1 MGGVVVDCIV
11 FFGRK
16 YEWDFIL
23 RTNRTSF
30 TTSSLLINRML
41 ALDVRGVHCFFGV
54 VRKGRNRFLVFCFV
68 SAQMKVVVGWMLV
81 AKAVKERRDSSFK
94 GQGVEQDLKGR

>member
-30 TTSSLLINRML
+30 TTSRLSISRMSVL
-41 ALDVRGVHCFFGV
+41 VMRGVYC
-54 VRKGRNRFLVFCFV
+54 FLV
-68 SAQMKVVVGWMLV
+68 SLGG
-81 AKAVKERRDSSFK
+81 E
-94 GQGVEQDLKGR
+94 E